1 MAIIQSG
8 VDSTLMT
15 VDPTMKAAH
24 MVIKPDEMTGAYQ
37 LSLASG
43 ALTTVAAS
51 TASAGTLF
59 SFRYAPGGSTVCVVK
74 RVSVGWVQTTA
85 FGAAQQMGL
94 GLFAARSF
102 TGADSGGTAATLSGN
117 NNKYRTSFAT
127 TGVSNINIG
136 TTGALTAGT
145 RTLDTQPLGA
155 VYYWV
160 GAAGTSL
167 VQTDLLSYDANDYPF
182 VLANQEGFTIQNLV
196 LMGAT
201 GVGTLVVNV
210 EWFEATSY

>member
-8 VDSTLMT
+8 ADSTLLT
-15 VDPTMKAAH
+15 VDPSFKAAR
-24 MVIKPDEMTGAYQ
+24 VVVKPDELTGAYQ
-37 LSLASG
+37 ISLASG

-74 RVSVGWVQTTA
+74 RVSVNWVQTTA

-94 GLFAARSF
+94 GLFVARNF
-102 TGADSGGTAATLSGN
+102 TGADSGGTAATLTGN
-117 NNKYRTSFAT
+117 NQKYRTSLAT
-127 TGVSNINIG
+127 TSVSNINIG

-145 RTLDTQPLGA
+145 RTLDAQPLGST
-155 VYYWV
+155 YYYV
-160 GAAGTSL
+160 SGVGTSL
-167 VQTDLLSYDANDYPF
+167 VNTDLLSYDPNDYPL

-210 EWFEATSY
+210 EWFEANSY

>member
-1 MAIIQSG
+1 MALIQSG
-8 VDSTLMT
+8 VDSTLLT

-24 MVIKPDEMTGAYQ
+24 VVIKPDELTGAYQ
-37 LSLASG
+37 LSMASG

-51 TASAGTLF
+51 TASAGTVF

-74 RVSVGWVQTTA
+74 RVSVGFVTTTA
-85 FGAAQQMGL
+85 FGAAQQMGY

-102 TGADSGGTAATLSGN
+102 SGADSGGTAATLSGN
-117 NNKYRTSFAT
+117 NQKYRTSLAT
-127 TGVSNINIG
+127 TSVSNINMA

-145 RTLDTQPLGA
+145 RTLDSQALGSA
-155 VYYWV
+155 YFWV
-160 GAAGTSL
+160 PAAGTSL
-167 VQTDLLSYDANDYPF
+167 VQTDLLSYDPNDYPF
-182 VLANQEGFTIQNLV
+182 VLANQEGFVIQNLV

>member
-1 MAIIQSG
+1 MALIQSG
-8 VDSTLMT
+8 ADSTLLT
-15 VDPTMKAAH
+15 VDPSFKAARV
-24 MVIKPDEMTGAYQ
+24 VIKPDELTGAYQ
-37 LSLASG
+37 ISMASG

-51 TASAGTLF
+51 TASAGTVF

-74 RVSVGWVQTTA
+74 RVTVGWVQTTA

-102 TGADSGGTAATLSGN
+102 SGADSGGTAATLTGN
-117 NNKYRTSFAT
+117 NQKYRTSLAT
-127 TGVSNINIG
+127 TSVSNINMA

-145 RTLDTQPLGA
+145 RTLDAQPLGS

-160 GAAGTSL
+160 GGVGTSL
-167 VQTDLLSYDANDYPF
+167 VTTDLLKFDVNDYPL

-196 LMGAT
+196 LMGAS
-201 GVGTLVVNV
+201 GVGTLVINV
-210 EWFEATSY
+210 EWFEANSY